1 MGKLA
6 RMNQAQKL
14 ADEGKIVIF
23 DFSAPACA
31 VMKEQKVRDA
41 VSMAI
46 VTVVQSEYTQG
57 LGRQD
62 GQVWAAWQ
70 EVLLTEPDGKVEVT
84 RKQVTWLRA
93 IFAKDDLK
101 VPAGL
106 AQSREAV
113 LDYLDELLTDEPVKG
128 NG

>member
-46 VTVVQSEYTQG
+46 VTVVQAEYPQG

-62 GQVWAAWQ
+62 GRVWAAWQ
-70 EVLLTEPDGKVEVT
+70 EVLLTEPDGKVEGT

-101 VPAGL
+101 VPDGL
-106 AQSREAV
+106 AQSRGAA
-113 LDYLDELLTDEPVKG
+113 LDYLDELLTDEPDRKS
-128 NG
+128 